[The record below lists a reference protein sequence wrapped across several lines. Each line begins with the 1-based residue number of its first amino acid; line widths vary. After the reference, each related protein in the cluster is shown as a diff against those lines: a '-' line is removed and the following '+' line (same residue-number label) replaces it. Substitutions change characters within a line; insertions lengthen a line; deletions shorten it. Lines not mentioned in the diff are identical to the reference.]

1 MPASPPRQPA
11 HPARR
16 ARPRAAA
23 LLGAA
28 LLVLAACDTPAE
40 KAEAHYQRAL
50 ALVAAGDA
58 PRAAIEFRN
67 VFRLDA
73 GHAAARL
80 AYARLLRDRGD
91 GAEAMNQLQRLVEQ
105 QPGNLE
111 GQRALAE
118 LALEAGDADTAAM
131 AAAEAWGIAPADP
144 GVRALKAAVD
154 FRKGGAERAAAV
166 EMARAVVTED
176 PGQVPAQMVLVA
188 DRLAA
193 DAPAEALAQI
203 DEALAHAPGDQ
214 GLHLARLA
222 TLDVLGDEDGLGA
235 ELGRMAGLFP
245 ENGAVR
251 AALVDWH
258 LDRGDTDAAE
268 AVLRT
273 TLPKPGAAADPGP
286 ALTLVRFLGETRGPD
301 AARAEL
307 DRQIAAAAD
316 PAPFRRAR
324 AALDFA
330 AGDAEAAIA
339 AMRALVADAP
349 PSDARR
355 DLEAGLAG
363 MLAET
368 GQADEALVLVD
379 AVLEGDRDHVGALKL
394 RAKLALDGDR
404 PEAAVQD
411 MRTAL
416 SQAPDDPEALTIMA
430 LAYER
435 QGARELAG
443 EQLSR
448 AVEASDRGPAE
459 SLRFAGFLMQDDRT
473 GPAEAV
479 VVDALRRVPDDPDL
493 LAMLGEIHLA
503 RRDWDRAGQ
512 VAALLK
518 QAEDPE
524 AQAKGA
530 AIEARRLA
538 GEGRTDETLALL
550 ESLAG
555 DGRDTAA
562 MAALVRARVEAG
574 DAAGART
581 YLEGVLRTEPEN
593 PAARLL
599 RAGLDARA
607 SEAAAAEAGYRA
619 VTADTPGYP
628 PGWRA
633 LAGFLAATGRGTEAA
648 AALDAGLEANP
659 GDGELMFARAGIAEA
674 AGDREGAIALYEALY
689 ARDPGAPVVANN
701 LASLIATSRR
711 DPASLERAFDIARR
725 LRGSDLPPF
734 QDTYGWLLHLRGDP
748 GQALD
753 YLGPAAEALPGNA
766 EVQFH
771 RAEAEFAL
779 GRLAEARASYDR
791 ALAAAAAGS
800 PLAEAETAR
809 SRIAAIAAGA
819 PAAPLDGG

>member
-1 MPASPPRQPA
+1 M
-11 HPARR
+11 
-16 ARPRAAA
+16 
-23 LLGAA
+23 
-28 LLVLAACDTPAE
+28 
-40 KAEAHYQRAL
+40 
-50 ALVAAGDA
+50 
-58 PRAAIEFRN
+58 
-67 VFRLDA
+67 
-73 GHAAARL
+73 
-80 AYARLLRDRGD
+80 
-91 GAEAMNQLQRLVEQ
+91 
-105 QPGNLE
+105 
-111 GQRALAE
+111 
-118 LALEAGDADTAAM
+118 
-131 AAAEAWGIAPADP
+131 
-144 GVRALKAAVD
+144 
-154 FRKGGAERAAAV
+154 
-166 EMARAVVTED
+166 
-176 PGQVPAQMVLVA
+176 
-188 DRLAA
+188 
-193 DAPAEALAQI
+193 
-203 DEALAHAPGDQ
+203 
-214 GLHLARLA
+214 
-222 TLDVLGDEDGLGA
+222 
-235 ELGRMAGLFP
+235 
-245 ENGAVR
+245 
-251 AALVDWH
+251 
-258 LDRGDTDAAE
+258 
-268 AVLRT
+268 
-273 TLPKPGAAADPGP
+273 
-286 ALTLVRFLGETRGPD
+286 
-301 AARAEL
+301 
-307 DRQIAAAAD
+307 
-316 PAPFRRAR
+316 
-324 AALDFA
+324 
-330 AGDAEAAIA
+330 
-339 AMRALVADAP
+339 
-349 PSDARR
+349 
-355 DLEAGLAG
+355 
-363 MLAET
+363 
-368 GQADEALVLVD
+368 
-379 AVLEGDRDHVGALKL
+379 LEGDRDHVGALKL

-550 ESLAG
+550 EFLAG